1 MYREVKNVNMNL
13 VDIIIIGV
21 AVWGIIDGAMRGVI
35 ISLINTAAIFI
46 SLYFGK
52 YVSAIITGLIMSKTG
67 IYAYLRDAIAKKILQ
82 GNEMSNLILGMIK
95 VNGMPAPDGIAYLI
109 INAASF
115 IIFLALVF
123 TLVRVVGGITKGIVR
138 KTPLGIVDKLGG
150 AVFGLMKAL
159 IILFLVFALVLPLL
173 GVISGDSFISSSI
186 ENSKFAVYF
195 MKYNFVLDWLKGKV
209 MVL

>member
-1 MYREVKNVNMNL
+1 MNMNL

-21 AVWGIIDGAMRGVI
+21 AAWGIIDGAMRGVI

-67 IYAYLRDAIAKKILQ
+67 IYVYLRDAIAKKILQ

-95 VNGMPAPDGIAYLI
+95 VNGMSAPDGIAYLI

-115 IIFLALVF
+115 IIFLTLVF

-159 IILFLVFALVLPLL
+159 IILFLVFALILPLF

-209 MVL
+209 LVL